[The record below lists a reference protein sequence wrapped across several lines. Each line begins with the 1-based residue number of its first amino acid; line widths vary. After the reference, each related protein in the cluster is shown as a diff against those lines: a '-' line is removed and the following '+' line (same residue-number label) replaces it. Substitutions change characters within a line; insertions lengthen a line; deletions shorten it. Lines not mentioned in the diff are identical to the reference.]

1 MSLQD
6 AIQEVMRGKSEI
18 RKSLEKLNEEKDRN
32 RKYLRD
38 LFANEP
44 RELKESLKKMRSA
57 MNEKWRAEHSQE
69 IEDLFQ
75 KEDFLREE
83 LRVN

>member
-18 RKSLEKLNEEKDRN
+18 RKSLEKLNEEKDSN
-32 RKYLRD
+32 RKYLRE

-44 RELKESLKKMRSA
+44 RELKEPLKKMRSA